1 MIRALA
7 ATFLLLSGSIPLHAQ
22 LSNLLAKDAP
32 KQAEV
37 AETPQQMRDR
47 WQAWLDDAKAQLVR
61 LDDPAA
67 ETQLPAG
74 VTTGEYADRRRDM
87 QSTMASLE
95 RCLKSKALLDASA
108 KEATRAREARA
119 DWHGFKEPP
128 PYSVLLVDDLRNQ
141 RDVAHERKNT
151 AESSISLMERMME
164 EARQL
169 SAKADADVRRAEE
182 AAASNDKD
190 MAAKWRL
197 DAAKVRQRMLVTRI
211 ESANS
216 GIAVQRND
224 LAAAMDDLSLAEIKI
239 SAAAAQQAFL
249 KDDLD
254 KIRKAAADRQTAL
267 RKEVEGLDKRRR
279 AVLAERRKLE
289 PVPGADGKTPP
300 ADELT
305 RLKLDG
311 AQDRADALEFSV
323 DLLGSLGQ
331 LENQMLEAY
340 DARHTLMTSTDPDA
354 RAAARKSL
362 GDILNRVGPWE
373 TFVDNQFN
381 LAGAK
386 LRSQEAKASSLAAD
400 DPKLQPINDVRDAL
414 GEQMAVIQRVKQGID
429 LATRLIHRWLEDYD
443 KDVQKQSW
451 GERTSSFFRS
461 VWRGIRSVWQFEVFH
476 VDNKGVTLGRL
487 VIALLLFAFGYFVAS
502 RITRRLQRAVVARG
516 RVAEAQAGTLRR
528 WLMVLLGFFLVVGTL
543 QVMKIPL
550 TVFAFFGGALAI
562 GLGFGTQ
569 TLIKNFISGIIMLFE
584 RNIRVGDIVDVGGSV
599 GTVSE
604 INTRSSIIRSVDGLE
619 TVVPNSMFLENKITN
634 WTHTNRRLRR
644 SIRIGVSYGSPSQKV
659 ADILVDCANR
669 HGKVLKDPEP
679 MALFEDFGD
688 NALLFSLYF
697 WVELAG
703 NTNAALVS
711 SDLRFMIEKRLTEAG
726 IGIPFPQRDLR
737 LVTETPLQVEWAPRP
752 EDAR

>member
-1 MIRALA
+1 M
-7 ATFLLLSGSIPLHAQ
+7 
-22 LSNLLAKDAP
+22 
-32 KQAEV
+32 
-37 AETPQQMRDR
+37 
-47 WQAWLDDAKAQLVR
+47 
-61 LDDPAA
+61 
-67 ETQLPAG
+67 
-74 VTTGEYADRRRDM
+74 
-87 QSTMASLE
+87 
-95 RCLKSKALLDASA
+95 
-108 KEATRAREARA
+108 
-119 DWHGFKEPP
+119 
-128 PYSVLLVDDLRNQ
+128 VDDLRNQ

-151 AESSISLMERMME
+151 AESSISLLGRMID

-169 SAKADADVRRAEE
+169 SSTADAEVRRAEE
-182 AAASNDKD
+182 AVASNDKD

-197 DAAKVRQRMLVTRI
+197 DTAKVRQRMLQTRM
-211 ESANS
+211 EAANS
-216 GIAVQRND
+216 GLAIQRND
-224 LAAAMDDLSLAEIKI
+224 LAAATDDLSLADIKI
-239 SAAAAQQAFL
+239 TAAVAQQAFL

-267 RKEVEGLDKRRR
+267 RKEVDALDKRRR
-279 AVLAERRKLE
+279 AVLADRRKLE
-289 PVPGADGKTPP
+289 PAPGDDGKVP
-300 ADELT
+300 AVDEFT
-305 RLKLDG
+305 QLKLDA

-331 LENQMLEAY
+331 LENQVLDAY
-340 DARHTLMTSTDPDA
+340 DARHTLMTSTDADA
-354 RAAARKSL
+354 KAAARKSL
-362 GDILNRVGPWE
+362 SGILDRIGPWG
-373 TFVDNQFN
+373 TFADSQFN

-386 LRSQEAKASSLAAD
+386 LRSQEAKAASLAAG

-429 LATRLIHRWLEDYD
+429 LTTRLIHHWLEDYD
-443 KDVQKQSW
+443 ADVKKQSF
-451 GERTSSFFRS
+451 GERTSTFFRA
-461 VWRGIRSVWQFEVFH
+461 VWRGIRSTWQFEVFH
-476 VDNKGVTLGRL
+476 VDDKGVTLGRL
-487 VIALLLFAFGYFVAS
+487 IIALALFAFGYFIAS
-502 RITRRLQRAVVARG
+502 RVTKRLQHAVVSRG

-528 WLMVLLGFFLVVGTL
+528 WLMVVLAFFLVVGTL

-569 TLIKNFISGIIMLFE
+569 TLIKNFMSGIIMLFE

-604 INTRSSIIRSVDGLE
+604 INTRSSIIRSADGLE

-634 WTHTNRRLRR
+634 WTHSNRRLRR

-659 ADILVDCANR
+659 AEILVDCANR

-688 NALLFSLYF
+688 NALMFSLYF

-703 NTNAALVS
+703 NTNSAVVS
-711 SDLRFMIEKRLTEAG
+711 SDLRFMIEKRLTESG

-737 LVTETPLQVEWAPRP
+737 IVTETPLQVEWAARP
-752 EDAR
+752 PEEGK